1 MLKSNHN
8 LNNKIMADEAKSLLA
23 ISPLDGR
30 YADKTDYLSQYFSEA
45 ALMRYRVLVE
55 IEWFIFLFNEAK
67 LSGTVV
73 LKPTELRILRSIYEQ
88 FDVVDAQ
95 RVKNIEKITNHDV
108 KAIEYFI
115 KEKTK
120 GGPIEKYQ
128 EFIHFACTSEDINN
142 ISYACMLRDFFER
155 ELIPMLSGLVQEIYS
170 QAGKYKSVPMLSRTH
185 GQPATPTTLGKELI
199 NYVARLERE
208 IKLAQDADY
217 LLAKINGAVGNYNA
231 HVVAYPKVD
240 WLELSKNFIQG
251 LGLGVNMY
259 TTQIEPHDC
268 FADCFDAI
276 KRVNNIILDFVRD
289 MWTYISLGYFVQS
302 VVKNEV
308 GSSTMPH
315 KVNPIDFENAEG
327 NIGIANALLEHLSS
341 KLPVSRLQ
349 RDLSDSTAQ
358 RNIGVAMTYSILAY
372 KSAIKGLSKCVANK
386 KVIQQDLKDKWE
398 LLAEPIQVVM
408 RKNLIPNSYEKLKEL
423 TRGKEGITKAVIQKF
438 IKVLKIPAADKNI
451 LLKLTPETY
460 VGLAESLVESYKLKI
475 TDDSDGCGGSCE
487 GCTGSCG

>member
-1 MLKSNHN
+1 
-8 LNNKIMADEAKSLLA
+8 MADEAKSLLA

-251 LGLGVNMY
+251 
-259 TTQIEPHDC
+259 
-268 FADCFDAI
+268 
-276 KRVNNIILDFVRD
+276 
-289 MWTYISLGYFVQS
+289 
-302 VVKNEV
+302 
-308 GSSTMPH
+308 
-315 KVNPIDFENAEG
+315 
-327 NIGIANALLEHLSS
+327 
-341 KLPVSRLQ
+341 
-349 RDLSDSTAQ
+349 
-358 RNIGVAMTYSILAY
+358 
-372 KSAIKGLSKCVANK
+372 
-386 KVIQQDLKDKWE
+386 
-398 LLAEPIQVVM
+398 
-408 RKNLIPNSYEKLKEL
+408 
-423 TRGKEGITKAVIQKF
+423 
-438 IKVLKIPAADKNI
+438 
-451 LLKLTPETY
+451 
-460 VGLAESLVESYKLKI
+460 
-475 TDDSDGCGGSCE
+475 
-487 GCTGSCG
+487 